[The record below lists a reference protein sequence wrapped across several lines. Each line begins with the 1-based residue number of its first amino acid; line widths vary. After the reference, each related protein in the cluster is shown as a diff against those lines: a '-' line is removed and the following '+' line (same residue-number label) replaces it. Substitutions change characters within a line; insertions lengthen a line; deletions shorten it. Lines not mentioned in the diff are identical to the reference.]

1 MEKKPRVGAGIPN
14 TASCSPLSAPL
25 SWHLETQPEQHQQVP
40 FPLSC
45 AGAALPGHS
54 SVGRRVWAAA
64 HVLAPAE
71 PPWLAQQQVAVAV
84 SPVMRMDVAHQAPL
98 RELTQ
103 TLLSFCEVQRGE
115 FLNCLMPQGHQSS
128 LKGQEHRKA
137 TRSWCNQLE
146 KDAEGIKPQCLA
158 LTGRGGAGLGECL
171 LRCGKCKIDFLLH
184 LARFSLSSPL
194 LHPFMIKFKN
204 NSDFKLQTHL
214 KV

>member
-103 TLLSFCEVQRGE
+103 TLL
-115 FLNCLMPQGHQSS
+115 FLWS
-128 LKGQEHRKA
+128 
-137 TRSWCNQLE
+137 
-146 KDAEGIKPQCLA
+146 AE
-158 LTGRGGAGLGECL
+158 R
-171 LRCGKCKIDFLLH
+171 RV
-184 LARFSLSSPL
+184 
-194 LHPFMIKFKN
+194 
-204 NSDFKLQTHL
+204 FKLPYASRTPVLTQRSRASESNPIL
-214 KV
+214 MQPAWKRCRRD